1 LIAPRVVISGA
12 VHQNL
17 EAEPTVPDT
26 LLVVERFELRLRGFD
41 EERFCLW
48 LVERSP
54 HSEVRAG

>member
-26 LLVVERFELRLRGFD
+26 LLVGERFESRLRRFD
-41 EERFCLW
+41 EERFYVW
-48 LVERSP
+48 RVEHSP
-54 HSEVRAG
+54 HSEVRAV

>member
-26 LLVVERFELRLRGFD
+26 LLVVERFEAQLRGFD
-41 EERFCLW
+41 EERFYVW
-48 LVERSP
+48 RVENSP
-54 HSEVRAG
+54 HSGVLAV

>member
-12 VHQNL
+12 VYQNL

-26 LLVVERFELRLRGFD
+26 LLLVERFESRLRGFD
-41 EERFCLW
+41 EERFYLW
-48 LVERSP
+48 RVEHSP